1 MQELVKKAKHGDREA
16 FAELYSSVSRKLYS
30 TAFYLLGR
38 KEDAED
44 LVMDTVTDAFRTIS
58 LLRDDSAF
66 ERWILRIL
74 INKAKKKRGNYIN
87 VVYIDPK
94 RVNVIYELPLSEI
107 VYDFFDKLK
116 SYTKGYASFDYE
128 FIGNKE
134 SKLVKLDILLNR
146 YKLNTNICIIEYL
159 DKDLCIKENKYL
171 VDKTYSLNNALN
183 LKNKISSGDI
193 IFIEDNMAL
202 SNFKVLLKE
211 LKYRDIK
218 IDFLSNL
225 ISEKRES
232 LS

>member
-87 VVYIDPK
+87 EPV
-94 RVNVIYELPLSEI
+94 EL
-107 VYDFFDKLK
+107 D
-116 SYTKGYASFDYE
+116 
-128 FIGNKE
+128 E
-134 SKLVKLDILLNR
+134 S
-146 YKLNTNICIIEYL
+146 
-159 DKDLCIKENKYL
+159 
-171 VDKTYSLNNALN
+171 
-183 LKNKISSGDI
+183 
-193 IFIEDNMAL
+193 
-202 SNFKVLLKE
+202 
-211 LKYRDIK
+211 
-218 IDFLSNL
+218 L
-225 ISEKRES
+225 ISEAKNFNEDQMIIWKAMEKLSSVDKEILILGIVDGYHSEEISKILKMNTNTVRSRRKRALEKIKNI
-232 LS
+232 LEEGGYVYE